1 MGIEEARA
9 GNMNTS
15 DAGGWAPTHL
25 GQTLAD
31 LAKAAPLP
39 NPTGPSAPPAG
50 RKEPPRRPPVEEL
63 ELNTFALCQGPD
75 LDRTFDQ
82 VGGSR
87 DRAYAA
93 KLYLS
98 VEDALEDVPARTL
111 AWARRVLST
120 RSSGTAARYLAEV
133 RPLRRFEVRNLR
145 GTARGRDYRLAG
157 CQIENPFDQLA
168 YGNGSEPAWT
178 VVRGDRDVAGA
189 QVARIPDGTTAG
201 LFFGFL
207 AGCRGLAAPVV
218 AKAPAWAPPN
228 MGEAPWRRAL
238 SR

>member
-1 MGIEEARA
+1 
-9 GNMNTS
+9 
-15 DAGGWAPTHL
+15 
-25 GQTLAD
+25 
-31 LAKAAPLP
+31 
-39 NPTGPSAPPAG
+39 
-50 RKEPPRRPPVEEL
+50 VEEL
-63 ELNTFALCQGPD
+63 EFDAFALCQGPD

-82 VGGSR
+82 VAGSR

-111 AWARRVLST
+111 DWTRRVLST
-120 RSSGTAARYLAEV
+120 RSRGAAARYLAEA
-133 RPLRRFEVRNLR
+133 RPLRRFEIRNLR
-145 GTARGRDYRLAG
+145 GAARGRDYRLAG
-157 CQIENPFDQLA
+157 CQIDNPFEQLA
-168 YGNGSEPAWT
+168 YGNGSEAAWT

-189 QVARIPDGTTAG
+189 HVARIPDGTTPG

-218 AKAPAWAPPN
+218 AKAPAWAPPG
-228 MGEAPWRRAL
+228 MDEAPWRRSL